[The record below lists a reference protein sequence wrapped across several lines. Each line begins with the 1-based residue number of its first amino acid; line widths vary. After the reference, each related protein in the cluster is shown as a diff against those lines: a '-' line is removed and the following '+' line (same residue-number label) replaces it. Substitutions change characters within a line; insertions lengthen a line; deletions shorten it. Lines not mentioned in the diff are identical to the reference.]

1 MKQMTKKELW
11 VFDIAGKRK
20 YELDEKLIT
29 RILFLMKGLYFE
41 WVIDFMRDVANTE
54 EWNKVLFIAIIDGE
68 PHDLKRLNENEGISF
83 MKSLLRDI
91 KINNI
96 IYANKTN

>member
-1 MKQMTKKELW
+1 MIKKELW

-29 RILFLMKGLYFE
+29 RILDLMQGLYFE
-41 WVIDFMRDVANTE
+41 WIIDFMRDVANTE

-96 IYANKTN
+96 IYENETN